1 MLFKSIRAFCYNYFI
16 PYHIDAQK
24 SMFLRIYNVSSKMN
38 LKVIYFKIR
47 NRKKFTCFFEQAAFM
62 VRTIERTA
70 FGIGTVC
77 CDCFSV
83 DYHFES
89 AVYDRFCAYACLFFQ
104 GVTPPKTGCGRQTS
118 TSRCSFS
125 CPITPECAA
134 EPEAAAPWSERY
146 ETHQESPRR
155 CSSQSSC

>member
-1 MLFKSIRAFCYNYFI
+1 MLLKSILAFFYNYFI
-16 PYHIDAQK
+16 PYHIDNQK

-83 DYHFES
+83 DYTLKVQFTT
-89 AVYDRFCAYACLFFQ
+89 VFVRMLAC
-104 GVTPPKTGCGRQTS
+104 
-118 TSRCSFS
+118 FS
-125 CPITPECAA
+125 KELHRRKQAA
-134 EPEAAAPWSERY
+134 DAKPAHRDVD
-146 ETHQESPRR
+146 SPNL
-155 CSSQSSC
+155 